1 MAKQHTYLCLWLGAQ
16 LAMSSCL
23 EGIVFDFHLKICENT
38 FYAGQGLRASE
49 TKIMAIK
56 YVHIFVCMYVY
67 TGRTADLVSIIVLP
81 SPLCSQP
88 F

>member
-1 MAKQHTYLCLWLGAQ
+1 
-16 LAMSSCL
+16 MSSCL
-23 EGIVFDFHLKICENT
+23 EGIVFDFHLRICENT

-67 TGRTADLVSIIVLP
+67 TGRTAD
-81 SPLCSQP
+81 
-88 F
+88 